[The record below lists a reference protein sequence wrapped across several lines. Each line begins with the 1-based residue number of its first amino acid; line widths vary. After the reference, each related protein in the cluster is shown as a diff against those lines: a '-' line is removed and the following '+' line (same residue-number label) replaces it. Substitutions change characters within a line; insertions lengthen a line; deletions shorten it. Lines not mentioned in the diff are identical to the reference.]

1 MVLLW
6 EKLGDNKNM
15 IKHFKTKLV
24 LFSSYI
30 YLISAGVSFAQPGG
44 GGGGLTN
51 PIKAKSIDALI
62 AIILDFVVTIGTPIV
77 VIMIIFS
84 GFKFVAA
91 RGKPD
96 EITTAKRSL
105 IWVLVGAAIILG
117 AQVLKT
123 VITGTVADIR
133 SGTGQ

>member
-1 MVLLW
+1 
-6 EKLGDNKNM
+6 M

-24 LFSSYI
+24 LLTSYV
-30 YLISAGVSFAQPGG
+30 YVISASVSFAQDSNFGPSGEGG
-44 GGGGLTN
+44 FDN
-51 PIKAKSIDALI
+51 PIKGTDSIDALI
-62 AIILDFVVTIGTPIV
+62 AVILGFIVTVGTPIV

-91 RGKPD
+91 RGNPAKL
-96 EITTAKRSL
+96 EEAKRSL

-117 AQVLKT
+117 ATVLKS

-133 SGTGQ
+133 SQTF